1 MGKDSGNIYPG
12 NKAMTELKTVFKIFC
27 ECWQLYRKYAVKE
40 LTEKEVEKFI
50 EESSEISLKYH
61 TAIAKDMILTVINEV
76 ERIEKK
82 KHGKTE

>member
-1 MGKDSGNIYPG
+1 
-12 NKAMTELKTVFKIFC
+12 MTELKTVFKIFC

-50 EESSEISLKYH
+50 EESSEINLKYH